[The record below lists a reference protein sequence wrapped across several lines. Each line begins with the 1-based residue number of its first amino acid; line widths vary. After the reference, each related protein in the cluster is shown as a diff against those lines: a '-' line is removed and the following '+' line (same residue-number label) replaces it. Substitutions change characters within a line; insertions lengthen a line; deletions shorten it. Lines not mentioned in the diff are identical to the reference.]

1 VAHGV
6 GIRYLAGFLFVERLE
21 VAGHRGQLR
30 FVADQRDCLG
40 VERFHIGARDL
51 RRVAGRVDADEHHL
65 QLVGIL
71 AHQVLD
77 LAQLDHRG
85 RAHVRAAGEAEEQ
98 IGHLP
103 LQVLRATHGAVAVGH
118 RPLLAEFFA
127 GDVLGVEVHARLR
140 AAAGQQAEQQ
150 ACGPAAGGERNA
162 FHGSQAQLIIMW

>member
-1 VAHGV
+1 VAGLEQQALHVGEQLVHRHAVGREQAQAALAVEHVATGDVAHGV

-40 VERFHIGARDL
+40 VERFHIGARNL

-103 LQVLRATHGAVAVGH
+103 CRS
-118 RPLLAEFFA
+118 F
-127 GDVLGVEVHARLR
+127 
-140 AAAGQQAEQQ
+140 
-150 ACGPAAGGERNA
+150 GPRTVPWLSGID
-162 FHGSQAQLIIMW
+162 HCWPSSSQAMSLE